1 MNYTL
6 QDTEALYSVW
16 MSQKAKMHITQMEV
30 AKRLSISQVELS
42 NRLNGQHP
50 LDAPFIDR
58 FCKLLHINPNHH
70 LPSLKGSVRVAA
82 NDERLFNTKLTIDG
96 EITNVRIDGNQVV
109 VEYRVQ

>member
-1 MNYTL
+1 MNYTQ
-6 QDTEALYSVW
+6 QDTDALYEVW

-50 LDAPFIDR
+50 LDAPFIEQ

-70 LPSLKGSVRVAA
+70 LPSLKGSSHIMAV
-82 NDERLFNTKLTIDG
+82 DQRLFNTKLTIDG
-96 EITNVRIDGNQVV
+96 DITNVHIDGNQVTI
-109 VEYRVQ
+109 EYRVQ